1 MDGKKIFRT
10 SIFGGFKKKD
20 VEAYVDMLEEEVQ
33 KMQNERDQGF
43 TDTDRKV
50 IEESIEEIRNLK
62 DEKERLES
70 HVEKLERQL
79 KEVSEQRDVVY
90 VPDLEM
96 KEKIDGLIRENE
108 QLKEDLARMN
118 PEEDREM
125 IRRILSD
132 ARRQAAEIV
141 QKAENDANMRDELAR
156 QDLKTELENKI
167 IDFIVE
173 NYRLENYTKEI
184 DNICRQLKDVSNS
197 LRNVHLDVPDRVEN
211 LIQRAESKM
220 KESNQKSIEN
230 SNREFD
236 F

>member
-79 KEVSEQRDVVY
+79 KEASEQRDVVY

-132 ARRQAAEIV
+132 ARRHAAF
-141 QKAENDANMRDELAR
+141 K
-156 QDLKTELENKI
+156 
-167 IDFIVE
+167 
-173 NYRLENYTKEI
+173 
-184 DNICRQLKDVSNS
+184 
-197 LRNVHLDVPDRVEN
+197 
-211 LIQRAESKM
+211 
-220 KESNQKSIEN
+220 
-230 SNREFD
+230 NRIGK
-236 F
+236 